1 VDLAGLPKDRY
12 YLYRSHW
19 APDKTTIHI
28 LPHWNWDGWE
38 GKIVPVYVYTNGDS
52 AELFLN
58 GKSLGKKTKQPDS
71 DNAMDRYRLR
81 WEEVVYEPGELKA
94 VAYQDDKKIGEAVMK
109 TAGKPAQIRLTADR
123 REITASGDDLCYVTV
138 ELTDDHGIL
147 CPKADNLIR
156 FNVDG
161 PAVIAGVD
169 NGDPQSLEPFQ
180 ADFRKL
186 FYGKAVLI
194 LRSIQNQTGTITV
207 TARSEGVQSG
217 TIQVQSRSIAR

>member
-1 VDLAGLPKDRY
+1 M
-12 YLYRSHW
+12 
-19 APDKTTIHI
+19 
-28 LPHWNWDGWE
+28 
-38 GKIVPVYVYTNGDS
+38 VPVYVYTNGDT

-58 GKSLGKKTKQPDS
+58 GKSLGKKTKQPAS

-94 VAYQDDKKIGEAVMK
+94 VAYKDNKKIGEAVMK
-109 TAGKPAQIRLTADR
+109 TAGKPEQIRLTADR
-123 REITASGDDLCYVTV
+123 REIAATGDDLCYVTV
-138 ELTDDHGIL
+138 DLTDADGTL

-156 FNVDG
+156 FKVEG

-194 LRSIQNQTGTITV
+194 LRSIQGQTGTITV
-207 TARSEGVQSG
+207 TALGDDVQSG
-217 TIQVQSRSIAR
+217 TAQVQSR